1 LQAFEEIQAKMESS
15 LQETCYYNFSDP
27 VVQEF
32 LKKVDQQQS
41 KNEQAIE
48 LYLLVRDGWKYNPLV
63 YHTKKEHFTASEIMQ
78 REGGHCLDKS
88 IILITGLRALGI
100 PAKIHL
106 AKVKN
111 HIGVERIIELLGND
125 ELAPHGYVE
134 AMLNGKWVACA
145 PAFNQSLC
153 EKLGVDVLEFNGKND
168 SIFQPYNAKGDQF
181 MQYLED
187 YGTFDDF
194 PYDFVMQTL
203 VNHYPKLKTLM
214 EQSSVFNLDV

>member
-1 LQAFEEIQAKMESS
+1 MESC
-15 LQETCYYNFSDP
+15 LQETYCYNFNNTI
-27 VVQEF
+27 VQEF
-32 LKKVDQQQS
+32 LKKVNQHQS
-41 KNEQAIE
+41 RKEQAIE

-63 YHTKKEHFTASEIMQ
+63 YHTKKEHFIASEIMQ

-88 IILITGLRALGI
+88 IILISCLRALGV
-100 PAKIHL
+100 PSKIHL

-134 AMLNGKWVACA
+134 VMLNGKWLACT
-145 PAFNQSLC
+145 PAFNKSLC
-153 EKLGVDVLEFNGKND
+153 DKLGVDVLEFDGKNN
-168 SIFQPYNAKGDQF
+168 SIFQPYNIKGDQF

-187 YGTFDDF
+187 YGTFEDF

-203 VNHYPKLKTLM
+203 LSHYPKIKTLLK
-214 EQSSVFNLDV
+214 QSSVFRLDV